1 MGPLS
6 EGSSRGRECTH
17 LSLGADLLQICLVMD
32 EVDGMSGGDRGGV
45 TELINTIKR
54 SKVPIIAI
62 CNDKYNQKLKS
73 LKNHVMEL
81 DYRSATPERVCPR
94 IC

>member
-1 MGPLS
+1 MIP
-6 EGSSRGRECTH
+6 ECV
-17 LSLGADLLQICLVMD
+17 LLMLGVIWVQICLVMD

-81 DYRSATPERVCPR
+81 DYRSGPQRLFPRGCRHCRARTER
-94 IC
+94 